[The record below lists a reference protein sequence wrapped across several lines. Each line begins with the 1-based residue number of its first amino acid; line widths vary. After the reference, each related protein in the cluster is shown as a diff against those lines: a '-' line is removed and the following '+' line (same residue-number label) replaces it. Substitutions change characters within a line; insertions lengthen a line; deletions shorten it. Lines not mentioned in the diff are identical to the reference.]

1 MCIITA
7 GGGDLNS
14 LDKVQFQDD
23 FNEFYDEIFEEFK
36 NYGKLEDVQVCENLG
51 DHMVSQLINFVVF
64 LGWFLNKIETCL
76 NLNN

>member
-7 GGGDLNS
+7 GGGDLNG

-51 DHMVSQLINFVVF
+51 DHMVIQAKCFSDFFPID
-64 LGWFLNKIETCL
+64 
-76 NLNN
+76 